1 MATVHETRRKN
12 LDFLLE
18 QYGSI
23 AKLNEV
29 LGRRRTDSTLS
40 QIRNQI
46 KVTGKDSPRNMGSYL
61 ARTIEIKLNLP
72 DGWMDEEHPEKL
84 AVKEIKNKVFK
95 ENTTLLIPLL
105 DEIPIDS
112 DISNLDDSIKGV
124 NMSDLM
130 IEQYFPGVPKRYLRT
145 FTVPDNSGM
154 PTIAKGNFVILN
166 TSIKKFE
173 GDGWYLVNVQG
184 FRTLR
189 RIFYDFRGGFKIESG
204 DASPQFVE
212 NLNYVNIEAK
222 IVFAWIGL
230 PL

>member
-1 MATVHETRRKN
+1 MKTVSEIRREN
-12 LDFLLE
+12 LVFLIE
-18 QYGSI
+18 MYGSI
-23 AKLNEV
+23 AKLNLV
-29 LGRRRTDSTLS
+29 LGRGRKDGTLS
-40 QIRNQI
+40 QIKNRAINSASGA
-46 KVTGKDSPRNMGSYL
+46 KRNMGNVL
-61 ARTIEIKLNLP
+61 AREIEKKLNLEL
-72 DGWMDEEHPEKL
+72 GWMDEEHPEKL
-84 AVKEIKNKVFK
+84 AIKEINNKVFK
-95 ENTTLLIPLL
+95 QNKAVLIPLL
-105 DEIPIDS
+105 DEIPVDS

-145 FTVPDNSGM
+145 FAVPDNSGM

-184 FRTLR
+184 FKTLR

-204 DASPQFVE
+204 DAGPQFVE
-212 NLNYVNIEAK
+212 NLDFVTIEAK